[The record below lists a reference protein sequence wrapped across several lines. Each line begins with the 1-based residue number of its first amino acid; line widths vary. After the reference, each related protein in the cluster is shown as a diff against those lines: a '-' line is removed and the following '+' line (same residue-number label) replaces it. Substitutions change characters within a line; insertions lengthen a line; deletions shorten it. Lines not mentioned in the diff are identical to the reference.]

1 MSLLLLV
8 SEILSVRLL
17 TTRICENVDYLTDK
31 WKESLL
37 IWYIYLCEMLVAY
50 MCDNENETVHK

>member
-31 WKESLL
+31 
-37 IWYIYLCEMLVAY
+37 
-50 MCDNENETVHK
+50 